1 MRFDR
6 ALTREFKRIAK
17 EEGRTESE
25 VVRDVVNRGLR
36 EYRIEEAMERYQR
49 GELSQGAAAE
59 LARVSIGELHTE
71 LARRGLALK
80 MNHERL
86 EQELDGI

>member
-25 VVRDVVNRGLR
+25 VVGDVVNRGLR
-36 EYRIEEAMERYQR
+36 EYRIEEATY
-49 GELSQGAAAE
+49 
-59 LARVSIGELHTE
+59 
-71 LARRGLALK
+71 
-80 MNHERL
+80 
-86 EQELDGI
+86 